1 MVKITIITIGM
12 LIITIG
18 LKVILEIMFGEIM
31 LVEIS
36 MLTGEIIIIIGEHKD
51 RGKDR
56 GKDGGKH
63 LLVVW
68 EVS

>member
-51 RGKDR
+51 RGKD
-56 GKDGGKH
+56 GGRR
-63 LLVVW
+63 LLVAW